1 MRYFLPVLFLFLLG
15 CAASKKAEDVDPAPR
30 WVKNRPVL
38 EGYYIGIGSARMV
51 GMKQEYV
58 AEARKNALQDM
69 ASQISAHVSSTSV
82 LNTIENAYGVSESYS
97 ERVEIESENYLE
109 GFEPVDY
116 YESENQ
122 YWVYYKIREDV
133 YRKNKLR
140 KRDEALTAALS
151 KYRSGRREAEA
162 GCPMEAMAFCLQG
175 MAALKAFL
183 GKDLTIHV
191 HSSEE
196 TIDVGNELLALLKK
210 VISRM
215 DIAPVDK
222 EVEVKRGSK
231 LANPLE
237 FRIIYNDKA
246 VEGVPVALN
255 YSGGY
260 LKSGLKQTDEKGRVA
275 VSPGRVTSGKN
286 RETLTAHID
295 HESIAAHA
303 VSDVFI
309 RSILKNIPSAAVRA
323 EIHIL
328 SPILDVKVSSEDTL
342 PGYDEKIREL
352 CNRKAE
358 RYHLTTL
365 GKDEIPDYSLD
376 IDYRFEPGETAGGLT
391 SAYLT
396 SELRFTDEQGNVIAS
411 EIIEDIKGVGHT
423 SSEASKQAF
432 ETFTR
437 KLDRRYIDRM
447 LEERF

>member
-1 MRYFLPVLFLFLLG
+1 MRYLLPVFFLFLLG
-15 CAASKKAEDVDPAPR
+15 CAASEKAEDVEPVPG
-30 WVKNRPVL
+30 WIKNRPVM
-38 EGYYIGIGSARMV
+38 EGYHIGIGSARMV

-97 ERVEIESENYLE
+97 ERVEIESDNYLE

-122 YWVYYKIREDV
+122 HWVYYRIKEEV

-162 GCPMEAMAFCLQG
+162 SHPIEAITHCLQG
-175 MAALKAFL
+175 MEALKGFL
-183 GKDLTIHV
+183 GKDLTL
-191 HSSEE
+191 HSQEE

-215 DIAPVDK
+215 DITPVDK

-260 LKSGLKQTDEKGRVA
+260 LKTSHRQSDERGHISVGLGSVISGRSRENFEA
-275 VSPGRVTSGKN
+275 V
-286 RETLTAHID
+286 ID
-295 HESIAAHA
+295 HETIAAGA

-309 RSILKNIPSAAVRA
+309 RSILKNIP
-323 EIHIL
+323 
-328 SPILDVKVSSEDTL
+328 
-342 PGYDEKIREL
+342 
-352 CNRKAE
+352 
-358 RYHLTTL
+358 
-365 GKDEIPDYSLD
+365 
-376 IDYRFEPGETAGGLT
+376 
-391 SAYLT
+391 
-396 SELRFTDEQGNVIAS
+396 
-411 EIIEDIKGVGHT
+411 
-423 SSEASKQAF
+423 
-432 ETFTR
+432 
-437 KLDRRYIDRM
+437 
-447 LEERF
+447 